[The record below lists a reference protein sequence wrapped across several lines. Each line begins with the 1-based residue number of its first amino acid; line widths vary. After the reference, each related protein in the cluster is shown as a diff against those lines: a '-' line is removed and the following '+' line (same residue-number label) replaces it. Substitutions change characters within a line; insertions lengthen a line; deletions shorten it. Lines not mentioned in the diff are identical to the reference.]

1 VSTIAPFDIDVC
13 GLDELP
19 GHRATGFTHVLSIL
33 DPAWPEPKVFG
44 TFGEHTRLELH
55 FDDVIDEVPGMVA
68 PRPEHV
74 AQVLAF
80 GRTLQAERNGR
91 AHLLVH
97 CHAGVSRST
106 ASMALILAQALPAL
120 PATAILRE
128 VLRIR
133 PQAWP
138 NLRLIEIG
146 DALLE
151 RHGEIVAAT
160 HVAYATQLERRPD
173 QAEELLRA
181 GRGREVAAALG
192 RKAA

>member
-1 VSTIAPFDIDVC
+1 MITAFAIDIC

-19 GHRATGFTHVLSIL
+19 GHCATGVTHVLSIL
-33 DPAWPEPKVFG
+33 DPAWPTPEAFG
-44 TFGEHTRLELH
+44 AFGAHERLELH
-55 FDDVIDEVPGMVA
+55 FDDVIEEVPGMVA
-68 PRPEHV
+68 PRVEHV

-80 GRTLQAERNGR
+80 GRSLPAERSAG

-106 ASMALILAQALPAL
+106 ASMVLILAQALPAL
-120 PATAILRE
+120 PGAAIVRE

-138 NLRLIEIG
+138 NLRIIEIG
-146 DALLE
+146 DALLG
-151 RHGEIVAAT
+151 RRGEIVTAT
-160 HVAYATQLERRPD
+160 HRAYAVQFARRPD
-173 QAEELLRA
+173 RAEELMLA